1 MNVIISVYSQDAFKE
16 YLLPSLNNAD
26 YAIVLEKDYFKIKSD
41 VMIKLEVLDGR
52 WRIKNGSYTIK
63 KENRNYTGALWNDD
77 VLEIQTNHNEIVSM
91 IVNEVFSVF
100 HSYEKYNIRNVDS
113 IYIGNTPSNDIVF
126 N

>member
-1 MNVIISVYSQDAFKE
+1 MNVILSVYSQNAFKE

-63 KENRNYTGALWNDD
+63 KENRNYTGSLWNHD

>member
-1 MNVIISVYSQDAFKE
+1 
-16 YLLPSLNNAD
+16 
-26 YAIVLEKDYFKIKSD
+26 
-41 VMIKLEVLDGR
+41 MIKLEVLDGR